1 MKILLLEDDK
11 NLNLTVKEE
20 LEDNNYDVIS
30 AFNSDKA
37 IDFSYSQKFDLYL
50 FDVNVPGISGFELLK
65 ELRQSGDTTPT
76 IFLTSKNEID
86 DIKKGFEVGA
96 NDYVKKPFDFDELLI
111 RIEAKLPKI
120 TDEIISSKL
129 AINPNNYTIIVNN
142 NEIILA
148 KKEFEILHLLIRNK
162 DNVIET
168 FDIIDQLYQDETIS
182 IATFRVYIK
191 KLKKYIDGVG
201 IIENIRGVGYRFKAL

>member
-11 NLNLTVKEE
+11 DLNLSIQEE
-20 LEDNNYDVIS
+20 LEDNSYNVIS
-30 AFNSDKA
+30 AFNSDEA
-37 IDFSYSQKFDLYL
+37 IDLTYSQKFDLYL

-65 ELRQSGDTTPT
+65 ELRQSGDTTPC

-96 NDYVKKPFDFDELLI
+96 DDYIKKPFDFDELLI
-111 RIEAKLPKI
+111 RIEAKLPK
-120 TDEIISSKL
+120 TNNEIISNKL
-129 AINPNNYTIIVNN
+129 AINPNNYALIIDNK
-142 NEIILA
+142 EIILA
-148 KKEFEILHLLIRNK
+148 KKEFEILHLLIKNK
-162 DNVIET
+162 DNIIET

-182 IATFRVYIK
+182 ISTFRVYIK

-201 IIENIRGVGYRFKAL
+201 VIENIRGVGYRFKAL